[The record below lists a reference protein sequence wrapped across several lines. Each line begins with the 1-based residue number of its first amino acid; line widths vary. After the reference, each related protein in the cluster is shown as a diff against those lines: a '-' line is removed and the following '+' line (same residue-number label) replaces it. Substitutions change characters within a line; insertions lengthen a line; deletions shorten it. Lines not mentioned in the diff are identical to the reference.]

1 MDELKILSMC
11 PILGELK
18 FVVISKEGFITHP
31 KLAFLM
37 NVEYKNDL
45 GRTQQGLLVYAVKS
59 VYEIELDGGVYDDL
73 HCQHLETRYVDL
85 KTIAQGI
92 DNLMCDE
99 YCKFEESKNE
109 VLNEIKESGVNYDK
123 QAEDIQNMSD
133 VKHILK
139 TGKLI

>member
-1 MDELKILSMC
+1 MC
-11 PILGELK
+11 QILGELN

-37 NVEYKNDL
+37 NVEYKDVL
-45 GRTQQGLLVYAVKS
+45 GQTKQTLLVYAVKS
-59 VYEIELDGGVYDDL
+59 VYDIESDGGPYDDL
-73 HCQHLETRYVDL
+73 RRQHLETRYVDL
-85 KTIAQGI
+85 ETIAKGI

-99 YCKFEESKNE
+99 YCKFEESKIE

-123 QAEDIQNMSD
+123 QAEDIQSMSD